1 MTWLIEP
8 GIVFL
13 IIIGVIWLLIRSDRQ
28 RHQGRHPI
36 RRSNSYTDSTLGSP
50 VMIGDD
56 SHERNSRHRFDHS
69 FDHRHSE
76 TDSSSGSHHHNSD
89 SSSSDSGGD
98 SSGGDSGG
106 GGD

>member
-8 GIVFL
+8 GIVLL

-28 RHQGRHPI
+28 RHHRDQGRHPI
-36 RRSNSYTDSTLGSP
+36 RRSNSYTDSTSGSP
-50 VMIGDD
+50 VIIGDD
-56 SHERNSRHRFDHS
+56 SHERHSRHS
-69 FDHRHSE
+69 FDHRHPE
-76 TDSSSGSHHHNSD
+76 TDSHHHSSD